1 MAPPFNGAPLS
12 PQPAL
17 TLRKTTKSACSSR
30 RRWENDR
37 ALMIF
42 RCLGY
47 PGSIAFAVQITLLKM
62 ACSAAR
68 TIRRQEG
75 EGTMTTYTADIS
87 WTLASGEEFLKGR
100 YSRGHI
106 LSFDGGTVVPAS
118 ASPHVVGKWAVEA
131 AVDPEEMLVAAL
143 SDCHMLSFLHVARL
157 AGFTVAAY
165 RDHAEG
171 LMEEISP
178 GKQAM
183 TRVVLHPQI
192 EWIGEVPE
200 EAKLKHIH
208 HEAHE
213 VCFIANSVKTNVTV
227 A

>member
-1 MAPPFNGAPLS
+1 MAF
-12 PQPAL
+12 
-17 TLRKTTKSACSSR
+17 
-30 RRWENDR
+30 
-37 ALMIF
+37 
-42 RCLGY
+42 
-47 PGSIAFAVQITLLKM
+47 
-62 ACSAAR
+62 
-68 TIRRQEG
+68 
-75 EGTMTTYTADIS
+75 YTADIE
-87 WTLASGEEFLKGR
+87 WTLGTGEDFSKGR
-100 YSRGHI
+100 YRRGHT

-171 LMEEISP
+171 GVEEIAP
-178 GKQAM
+178 GKQAI
-183 TRVVLHPQI
+183 TKVVLHPRI
-192 EWIGEVPE
+192 EWIGEAPE
-200 EAKLKHIH
+200 MATLDHLH

-213 VCFIANSVKTNVTV
+213 VCFIANSVKTQVTV